1 MEYVF
6 GFMIVLLL
14 AHIRVLRRVSTFN
27 EWLYSLGEELDQL
40 NERLPQEESRVM
52 QEYRRIV
59 REEHS
64 DE

>member
-27 EWLYSLGEELDQL
+27 EWLYSLDVQLDQL
-40 NERLPQEESRVM
+40 NERIP
-52 QEYRRIV
+52 
-59 REEHS
+59 REETRIEREAS
-64 DE
+64 RLREEAGYDE